1 MIMFHTIGTS
11 VLLGLE
17 HLFPANFEE
26 ENCYIVSCCMKKV
39 AQQGTESG

>member
-26 ENCYIVSCCMKKV
+26 ENCYIVSCMKKV